1 MAEFTFARGIKFPF
15 QRVGNQL
22 PAPTTNDT
30 TVSEALRTLILT
42 PRGSRIM
49 RPDMGT
55 NLWAYIFEN
64 NTQLLAEN
72 IRAEIA
78 TAVAKYEPRVIV
90 LQIDTQRKETD
101 VIISIHYV
109 VRATQ
114 RYTSDS
120 IRIPI
125 G

>member
-1 MAEFTFARGIKFPF
+1 MAEFTFASGIKFPF

-22 PAPTTNDT
+22 PAATTNDT
-30 TVSEALRTLILT
+30 TISEALRTLILT

-49 RPDMGT
+49 RPDLGT
-55 NLWAYIFEN
+55 NIWAYIFEN

-78 TAVAKYEPRVIV
+78 TAIAKYEPRVVV

-101 VIISIHYV
+101 IIITIHYV
-109 VRATQ
+109 VRAT
-114 RYTSDS
+114 RVYTRDS
-120 IRIPI
+120 IRIPM